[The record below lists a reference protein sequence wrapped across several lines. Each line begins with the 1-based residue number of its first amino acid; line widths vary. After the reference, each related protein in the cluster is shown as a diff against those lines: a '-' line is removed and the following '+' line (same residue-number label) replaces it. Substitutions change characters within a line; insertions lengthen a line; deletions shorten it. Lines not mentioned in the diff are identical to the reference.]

1 MWGTSSSR
9 DLQALVARAIALL
22 YSPREA
28 TPKQAPYD
36 GTPIDAPL
44 DDFVSERAEAG
55 RHSRRR
61 APFLA
66 LGH

>member
-1 MWGTSSSR
+1 
-9 DLQALVARAIALL
+9 LVARAIALL

-36 GTPIDAPL
+36 GTPIDALL

-66 LGH
+66 